1 MTKKILFSFIGL
13 MMLNLSAQ
21 MKIDTLS
28 IENYQI
34 RTLKISENLDEI
46 SSLEFYQDFYW
57 GNNDSGG
64 KAEIYKIDPKSGKI
78 VQTVKI
84 SNAINVDWEE
94 IAFSDQYVFIGD
106 FGNNLGNRKDLTIY
120 YFPIEELNSNENI
133 ISVEAEKIEFEYE
146 EQTDFNPG
154 NKKTNFD
161 CEAFF
166 YYNGKLHLFTKEWT
180 NLQTT
185 HYTLEVKPGKQSAV
199 KVETF
204 KTNYMVTGATVDANP
219 ISNTHGFYL
228 IGYTPDGFAFISG
241 FSLPNKK
248 NEDKLFLDRLNK
260 FSLPLG
266 FVPQVGQTEGIAI
279 KPENPNIIC
288 FSNEDFKKRNFHVEQ
303 SIQCI
308 HSLAQ

>member
-1 MTKKILFSFIGL
+1 MTKYLLFSFLGL
-13 MMLNLSAQ
+13 MFISVSAQ
-21 MKIDTLS
+21 LKIDTLD
-28 IENYQI
+28 IDNYQI
-34 RTLKISENLDEI
+34 RTLKISDKLDEI
-46 SSLEFYQDFYW
+46 SSLEIHEGYYW

-64 KAEIYKIDPKSGKI
+64 KPEIYKISPKTGNV
-78 VQTVKI
+78 VQTIKI
-84 SNAINVDWEE
+84 TNVENKDWEE
-94 IAFSDQYVFIGD
+94 LAFSDDKVFIGD
-106 FGNNLGNRKDLTIY
+106 FGNNLGERKDLAIY
-120 YFPIEELNSNENI
+120 YFPIKELNSNEKF
-133 ISVEAEKIEFEYE
+133 ISVEVEKIEFNYP

-180 NLQTT
+180 DLKTT
-185 HYTLEVKPGKQSAV
+185 HYTLEVKPGKQQAE
-199 KVETF
+199 KIETF
-204 KTNYMVTGATVDANP
+204 KTNYMVTGATIDNNP
-219 ISNTHGFYL
+219 ISNTHGFYF

-248 NEDKLFLDRLNK
+248 NGDHLFSNKLNK

-266 FVPQVGQTEGIAI
+266 FVPAVGQTEGIAI

-288 FSNEDFKKRNFHVEQ
+288 YSNENFKYRNFHVEQ